1 LHQLIFR
8 NAFTRISLK
17 SPYRL
22 FRNGPLFAQIQHP
35 KGLVINTSATFHWYQ
50 QQQFCSQQQPDGI
63 PIGKLDGRLNLIYTC
78 GVCQSRNSH
87 FISKQA
93 YEKGVVIVTCES
105 CENKHLIADNL
116 DWFKDMEEKN
126 IEQMMAKK
134 GEMVLKVKPVSD
146 KVFEY
151 SE

>member
-1 LHQLIFR
+1 MFR
-8 NAFTRISLK
+8 KACTRILLK
-17 SPYRL
+17 SPNRL
-22 FRNGPLFAQIQHP
+22 FRNGPFFAQIQP
-35 KGLVINTSATFHWYQ
+35 TKGLVINKSATFYWYQ
-50 QQQFCSQQQPDGI
+50 QQHFCSQQQADGI

-78 GVCQSRNSH
+78 GVCQSKNSH

-134 GEMVLKVKPVSD
+134 GELVLKVKPASE